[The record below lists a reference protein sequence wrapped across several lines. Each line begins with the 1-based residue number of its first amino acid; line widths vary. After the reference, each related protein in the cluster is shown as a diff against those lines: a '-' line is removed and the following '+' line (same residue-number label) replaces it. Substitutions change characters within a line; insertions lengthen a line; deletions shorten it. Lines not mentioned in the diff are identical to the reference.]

1 MSVQELLHL
10 QQLHFNNKTTEPDNM
25 KIIFSKYYFS
35 IFLVNTEIFF
45 QPHQDTGIQSWGD
58 ESKWRS
64 GTEDS
69 NHTPFSERSRKDK
82 GGFRSSF
89 KKLFK
94 KK

>member
-1 MSVQELLHL
+1 MV
-10 QQLHFNNKTTEPDNM
+10 PD
-25 KIIFSKYYFS
+25 
-35 IFLVNTEIFF
+35 EIKLEVYEIYDIDC
-45 QPHQDTGIQSWGD
+45 HQDPGFQSWGE

-64 GTEDS
+64 GTEEN
-69 NHTPFSERSRKDK
+69 NHTPLSERSRKHDK